1 VVYHNDLTFFT
12 NEPERNLYERFN
24 KILNSNTQFFDIIVG
39 YFRTSGFYMLYPA
52 MEDIEKIR
60 ILIGLSV
67 DWKTIEIIKQA
78 KGETSIET
86 LSHKEAKDVFSKS
99 LENEFGVSEDIY
111 DVEKGVKTFIEWLRS
126 GKIEM
131 RMYPDAPIHAKVYI
145 MRKDLSK
152 VPDQF
157 GSVITGSSNFSM
169 AGLKNN
175 LEFNVELKDS
185 RDVQFALD
193 RFEDLWR
200 RSIDISQIYIETVKK
215 KTWLRDDIS
224 PYEVYLKTLYE
235 YFKEEINQ
243 DKNDI
248 SDELLPEGFMKL
260 QYQLDAVIQAKKIL
274 EAHNGVF
281 ISDVVGLG
289 KTYICAMLAKSLKK
303 GKKLVICP
311 PVLVDYWKKVMLD
324 FDVAATVESL
334 GKLDYLIETG
344 VDNYEYVF
352 IDEAH
357 RFRNQ
362 DTESFKLLH
371 QICFNKK
378 VILISATP
386 QNNYSR
392 DIENQIYLFQPKH
405 NSTIIPNIKNLEAF
419 FGRLEA
425 DLKKTEKGSAEY
437 MECLRRNSEII
448 RDKVLRHIMIRRTRK
463 EIIEYY
469 SEDLKKQGLKFPELG
484 MPEKIIY
491 SFDDKIDDVF
501 NKTIGIIKTLDYARY
516 APLTY
521 LKDANKKYAS
531 MMVAQRNMSGFMK
544 SILVKRLESS
554 FYAFKM
560 TLTRFINSYERFI
573 QMCEQGDVYIS
584 KKVNV
589 YDLLDNGDDDK
600 LMEFV
605 ESEKV
610 QHFSIKDFKP
620 SFIPSLK
627 RDLSLLKE
635 LKDDWETIKTDP
647 KLEEFEKELK
657 KNSILKD
664 NKIIIFTESKET
676 AEYIGRR
683 LKELY
688 PEKVAVFSSESSSY
702 LKREIEKNFNPAIPV
717 KEREDRINILITTD
731 ILAEGINLHRS
742 NVIVNYDLPWNPTR
756 IMQRV
761 GRINRVGTE
770 HDRIYVFNFFPT
782 AQANAQVSL
791 EENIMQ
797 KLQAFHDT
805 LGEDFKYLSEDEQVT
820 SHKLYNVLS
829 GKENLEDEEGSNP
842 ELGYLNVI
850 RKIRD
855 YDQTLFEKIKR
866 LPLKAKAARRF
877 KSIQKNTTVTFIRK
891 GSLKMF
897 FMTDGD
903 ETREIS
909 FIDAISYIKAD
920 KDEPVLPVP
929 QEYYKHLD
937 CNKNAFDERLFLD
950 DEIDTEKTRQSGNDA
965 KMIKLLKAI
974 SKCKSFTDEQDE
986 MLIRIRKLWEDGEI
1000 PQSLTKEIL
1009 KSVEGISDPMQ
1020 IYYEIYDRIPEK
1032 YLEDRKTRKNLL
1044 SGNKQVIL
1052 SAFLYKGEVEV

>member
-1 VVYHNDLTFFT
+1 MREFSISKVEQTISDWLRGELVNVEPTENGELVIKSVAQPTFTRDSIAYKSDGSQVAANQPRFDVIDGVMGLMVEEGTTNAIPHRSDGKFVYTDVVDRKGYTNDIVEWITDSSVPSPALHVKRITPYPANGGCAYATVGDLLVGQVMPGQKYTISLWFKG
-12 NEPERNLYERFN
+12 NKQSSSIVAQVRFN
-24 KILNSNTQFFDIIVG
+24 WRNSNNQIIG
-39 YFRTSGFYMLYPA
+39 S
-52 MEDIEKIR
+52 
-60 ILIGLSV
+60 
-67 DWKTIEIIKQA
+67 TI
-78 KGETSIET
+78 
-86 LSHKEAKDVFSKS
+86 
-99 LENEFGVSEDIY
+99 
-111 DVEKGVKTFIEWLRS
+111 
-126 GKIEM
+126 
-131 RMYPDAPIHAKVYI
+131 
-145 MRKDLSK
+145 
-152 VPDQF
+152 
-157 GSVITGSSNFSM
+157 
-169 AGLKNN
+169 
-175 LEFNVELKDS
+175 
-185 RDVQFALD
+185 
-193 RFEDLWR
+193 
-200 RSIDISQIYIETVKK
+200 
-215 KTWLRDDIS
+215 
-224 PYEVYLKTLYE
+224 TLYIAFTDNWQR
-235 YFKEEINQ
+235 YVFTVTAP
-243 DKNDI
+243 D
-248 SDELLPEGFMKL
+248 GA
-260 QYQLDAVIQAKKIL
+260 YKI
-274 EAHNGVF
+274 HNF
-281 ISDVVGLG
+281 QVGLG
-289 KTYICAMLAKSLKK
+289 QINLNDTYEFYIAGLQLEQKPYATSWTV
-303 GKKLVICP
+303 GTRQPEVITVP
-311 PVLVDYWKKVMLD
+311 TAGVLNSSAFTIEMWIKQSIVTTSAFTHGAHFVRLTKKVMLD

-405 NSTIIPNIKNLEAF
+405 NSTIISNIKNLEAF

-600 LMEFV
+600 LMELV
-605 ESEKV
+605 DSERV
-610 QHFSIKDFKP
+610 QYFSINDFKP

-986 MLIRIRKLWEDGEI
+986 MLVRIRKLWEDGEI